1 MTDSCGVA
9 FKEWS
14 VIVQALLE
22 GRQTLLLRKGGISEN
37 EGRFAIE
44 SDEFFLYPTKVHQSP
59 ESLIN
64 ADHQQLLQAADNQIF
79 SDHVNLLAFARVE
92 RYERIRDW
100 NRIVALRPYHVWAD
114 SVISQRFAYGNE
126 DWLDLFV
133 LQVFRLAAPI
143 QLANDAKFA
152 GCKSWVHLAVPLSI
166 TNAIPIKPSATFQQA
181 LQGILKA

>member
-1 MTDSCGVA
+1 MADTCSVA

-22 GRQTLLLRKGGISEN
+22 GRQSLLLRKGGISEN
-37 EGRFAIE
+37 EGRFTIE
-44 SDEFFLYPTKVHQSP
+44 SEEFFLYPTKVHQSQ
-59 ESLIN
+59 EQLIN
-64 ADHQQLLQAADNQIF
+64 ADHQQLISAAENQIF
-79 SDHVNLLAFARVE
+79 SDHVNMLAFARVD

-114 SVISQRFAYGNE
+114 SVIEQRFHYGNE

-143 QLANDAKFA
+143 KLANDPKFA
-152 GCKSWVHLAVPLSI
+152 GCKSWIHLETPLSI
-166 TNAIPIKPSATFQQA
+166 ANATPVKPSVIFQT
-181 LQGILKA
+181 